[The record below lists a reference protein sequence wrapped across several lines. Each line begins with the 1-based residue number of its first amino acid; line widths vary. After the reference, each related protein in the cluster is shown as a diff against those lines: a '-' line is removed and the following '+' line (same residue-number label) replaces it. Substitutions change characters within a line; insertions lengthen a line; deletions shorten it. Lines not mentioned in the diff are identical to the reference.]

1 MENACL
7 MTESES
13 ADTKYYAATAV
24 KSGNTIMTGAK
35 DFFNY
40 YFTSKLNPQLA
51 QQCDHFHCSFFWVAA
66 GKVRRI
72 ATGLSKP

>member
-7 MTESES
+7 MTES

-24 KSGNTIMTGAK
+24 KLGNTIMSGAK
-35 DFFNY
+35 DLFNY
-40 YFTSKLNPQLA
+40 YFTSKLNKQLA